1 MSGFDSP
8 IGRCEAVKEM
18 VLLDETQAECA
29 AEHGCKPGQKCPL
42 EGCFAQVS
50 GLSDEHAEALAADAA
65 DAAVAR
71 AGCRQPENCA
81 APRARTKTTA

>member
-29 AEHGCKPGQKCPL
+29 AEHGCKPGQACPL

-50 GLSDEHAEALAADAA
+50 GLSDEHAEAMAADAA
-65 DAAVAR
+65 GAAVKK
-71 AGCRQPENCA
+71 AGCARPDDCA
-81 APRARTKTTA
+81 ARKARTKTSA